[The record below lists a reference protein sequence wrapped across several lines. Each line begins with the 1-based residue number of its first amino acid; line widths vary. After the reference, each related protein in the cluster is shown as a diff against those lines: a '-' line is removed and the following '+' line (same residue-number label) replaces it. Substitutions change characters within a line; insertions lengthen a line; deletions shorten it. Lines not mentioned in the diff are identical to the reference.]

1 MEHKKFA
8 TIYFITTNIKHFTS
22 KFSNNNEDS
31 FKKITERDNEN
42 VFIRIHSDRVKI
54 CKKKRFNKLLTGT
67 NDEDSFT
74 FIHLKSSS
82 CN

>member
-31 FKKITERDNEN
+31 LK
-42 VFIRIHSDRVKI
+42 
-54 CKKKRFNKLLTGT
+54 KLL
-67 NDEDSFT
+67 NEIIKT
-74 FIHLKSSS
+74 FLYAFIQTESKFVKRKGSINYLRELMMKTALHLYT
-82 CN
+82 